1 MHVHCVLVKL
11 HDHTTIDACRDLM
24 KSMHGRIDDMIDL
37 RVDVNN
43 LDGGYSC
50 DLSLTTT
57 WPDLAAYQ
65 RYTTD
70 PVHLEVRAVHLEVRA
85 HVLELMAD
93 AMTVDYFLDPLDA
106 PAEER

>member
-11 HDHTTIDACRDLM
+11 HDHTTIDVCRDLM

-43 LDGGYSC
+43 LDGEYSC

-65 RYTTD
+65 RYTTN
-70 PVHLEVRAVHLEVRA
+70 PVHLEVRA
-85 HVLELMAD
+85 HVLEFMAD

-106 PAEER
+106 PAGELDAPAGDR